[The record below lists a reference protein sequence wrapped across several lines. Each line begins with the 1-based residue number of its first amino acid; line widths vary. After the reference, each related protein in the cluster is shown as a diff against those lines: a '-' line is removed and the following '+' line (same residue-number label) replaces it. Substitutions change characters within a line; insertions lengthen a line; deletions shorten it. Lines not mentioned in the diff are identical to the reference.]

1 MNRIEERERMH
12 VLVEEQQH
20 RLKRFCRKLAG
31 SAWDA
36 DDLAQTTWMKI
47 WRQGA
52 GGRPVSS
59 SYLYRVAANAWIDL
73 CRKRRIACEELT
85 EQLAEQMASDEQV
98 EVSPELTEA
107 MSAVVSLLPPRQRMV
122 LLLME
127 GLQFTA
133 AETAALLEMSEGAV
147 KAALHRAR
155 TKLNAWRQGNWPIG
169 YVGSSSRER
178 AGFRRV
184 RGQRVP
190 AARSSLADEAVVYA
204 YLDAFRTRNVTGL
217 LLLLNADESLDV
229 LPAVQGVHAAPAKAS
244 AAIDVKGSYAVG
256 FGTLMWAA

>member
-1 MNRIEERERMH
+1 MNQAEDQERMH
-12 VLVEEQQH
+12 VLVKEQQH

-31 SAWDA
+31 SNWDA

-52 GGRPVSS
+52 GSRPVSS

-73 CRKRRIACEELT
+73 CRKRRLACEELT
-85 EQLAEQMASDEQV
+85 EQLADRIMAEDQV

-122 LLLME
+122 LLFIE

-133 AETAALLEMSEGAV
+133 GETAVLLEMSEGAV

-155 TKLNAWRQGNWPIG
+155 TKLDGWRQ
-169 YVGSSSRER
+169 ER
-178 AGFRRV
+178 AGGRRI
-184 RGQRVP
+184 RGKRMP
-190 AARSSLADEAVVYA
+190 AARRSYADEAVVYA
-204 YLDAFRTRNVTGL
+204 YLNAFRTRNVTGL
-217 LLLLNADESLDV
+217 LLLLNADESQDV
-229 LPAVQGVHAAPAKAS
+229 LPAVQGAHVAPVQAS
-244 AAIDVKGSYAVG
+244 AAVDVRASYAGG
-256 FGTLMWAA
+256 FDTLMYAA